1 MDRSIHDIVKNHL
14 CIQCGTCVS
23 VCPTKA
29 IEIKELKKSGLI
41 YPVIDEVLCTNCGL
55 CNKVCPVNDF
65 SLFTEPISSFK
76 DIGIYESP
84 SIDDKQSVSSS
95 GGATSEIIKF
105 LFRENQI
112 NKAIVAE
119 VKF

>member
-14 CIQCGTCVS
+14 CIQCGTCAS

-29 IEIKELKKSGLI
+29 IGIKELRKSGLI
-41 YPVIDEVLCTNCGL
+41 YPVIDKVLCTNCGL

-84 SIDDKQSVSSS
+84 SMDDKESVSSS
-95 GGATSEIIKF
+95 G
-105 LFRENQI
+105 RCDQ
-112 NKAIVAE
+112 
-119 VKF
+119 